1 MPKYSTGSGGGSGD
15 GDSCELCGQSTTTL
29 TQANVAGAELLVCQE
44 CAPHD
49 DAGAGPGSSNN
60 EERSDDEPSREKRA
74 VQQHARM
81 HDQATG
87 DSRHWEREG
96 TNYEQ
101 DQLPY
106 LVSEYGEIAASA
118 RQAAGFTIDELATE
132 LDVESGEILAVE
144 QGRAIRAGI
153 GGSLIRKL
161 ESTLD
166 VTLVDE

>member
-49 DAGAGPGSSNN
+49 DAGAGPGSNNN

-144 QGRAIRAGI
+144 QGRATRAGI

>member
-1 MPKYSTGSGGGSGD
+1 
-15 GDSCELCGQSTTTL
+15 
-29 TQANVAGAELLVCQE
+29 
-44 CAPHD
+44 
-49 DAGAGPGSSNN
+49 
-60 EERSDDEPSREKRA
+60 
-74 VQQHARM
+74 M
-81 HDQATG
+81 HDQATS

-132 LDVESGEILAVE
+132 LEVESGDILAVE
-144 QGRAIRAGI
+144 QGRATRAGV
-153 GGSLIRKL
+153 GGSLIREL

-166 VTLVDE
+166 ITLVDE